1 MKIKPIVLI
10 LLFFSGLL
18 LPAAGLALG
27 NYNGYGGYVIGDQR
41 LVGLAGA
48 YLGKSNDLNAVHYNP
63 AGLVFSPDVLNIG
76 LARSRVNNSPTDFD
90 QNGTKDSFPLSY
102 YFAGIVGRTHRA
114 GTCYNIALG
123 MVYDQ
128 PYAAE
133 QNFDGKALSTTTLE
147 KYDLRLA
154 VNSFSIPVSLQIS
167 NNMAI
172 GININT
178 LNVEESIRMK
188 YPVNFQGRK
197 VADVDIDDEQEVSAT
212 NIDIG
217 VLYRY
222 NEKLSLG
229 AVYKPKITFSFQE
242 RSFLTTDLRTGLPA
256 DTGIRWYRN
265 VTIPM
270 RTGIGLNYEYT
281 KGSAIGVDTNYIG
294 KQDNTV
300 LVGSALV
307 TGMENYEFK
316 EAGVYDLHLGGN
328 YLWQI
333 NRNLQVDWRAGT
345 YYEPSRVKKLDSRWH
360 YTGGLQ
366 INWLYFMVG
375 FGYDKAAD
383 FKNLV
388 SVVAVMIRR

>member
-1 MKIKPIVLI
+1 MKIKSIFRI
-10 LLFFSGLL
+10 LLLFSYLL

-27 NYNGYGGYVIGDQR
+27 NYNGYGGYVIGDHR

-63 AGLVFSPDVLNIG
+63 AGLVFSPDVLNVG
-76 LARSRVNNSPTDFD
+76 LAQSRLDNSQTDFD
-90 QNGTKDSFPLSY
+90 QNGSKDSFPLSY
-102 YFAGIVGRTHRA
+102 YFAGIVGRTHRL
-114 GTCYNIALG
+114 GTCYNIAVGL
-123 MVYDQ
+123 VYDQ

-154 VNSFSIPVSLQIS
+154 VTSFSFPVSLQIS
-167 NNMAI
+167 NNIAI

-188 YPVNFQGRK
+188 YPVNFQGNK
-197 VADVDIDDEQEVSAT
+197 VADIDIDDEQEVSAT
-212 NIDIG
+212 NVDLGI
-217 VLYRY
+217 LYKY

-229 AVYKPKITFSFQE
+229 FVYKPKITFSFQE
-242 RSFLTTDLRTGLPA
+242 RSFLVTDLRTGLPV
-256 DTGIRWYRN
+256 DTGIKWYRN

-270 RTGIGLNYEYT
+270 CTGIGLNYEYA
-281 KGSAIGVDTNYIG
+281 KDSSIGLDTNYIG
-294 KQDNTV
+294 KQNNTV
-300 LVGSALV
+300 LVGSGLV
-307 TGMENYEFK
+307 SGMENYEFK
-316 EAGVYDLHLGGN
+316 DAGVYDLHLGGN
-328 YLWQI
+328 YLWHI
-333 NRNLQVDWRAGT
+333 HRNLQVDWRAGT

-375 FGYDKAAD
+375 FGYDKAVD
-383 FKNLV
+383 FQNMV
-388 SVVAVMIRR
+388 SIVALIIRR